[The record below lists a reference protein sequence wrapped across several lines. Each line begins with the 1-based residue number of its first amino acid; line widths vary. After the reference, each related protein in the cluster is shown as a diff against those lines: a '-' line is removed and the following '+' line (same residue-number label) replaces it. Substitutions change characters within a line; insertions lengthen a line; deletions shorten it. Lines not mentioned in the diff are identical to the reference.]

1 MVQGFRDAQPVKNY
15 AAVTTR
21 WGRRLVFIFVV
32 QFGWE
37 LVSADVSEALLGG
50 ITFAQL
56 RESGVDPVLR
66 KVQML
71 LPPGAEELIR
81 AIPGFE
87 DFNGQQE
94 CLEMSKQGFGLKE
107 APRLW
112 SSALQR
118 VLIKIGLKA
127 VLVDSQ
133 LFVKACRR

>member
-1 MVQGFRDAQPVKNY
+1 MFQ
-15 AAVTTR
+15 T
-21 WGRRLVFIFVV
+21 
-32 QFGWE
+32 
-37 LVSADVSEALLGG
+37 LLRG

-81 AIPGFE
+81 TIPGFE

-94 CLEMSKQGFGLKE
+94 CLEMLKQGLGLKE

-112 SSALQR
+112 FSVAKGPHQDRSKR
-118 VLIKIGLKA
+118 C
-127 VLVDSQ
+127 S
-133 LFVKACRR
+133 C